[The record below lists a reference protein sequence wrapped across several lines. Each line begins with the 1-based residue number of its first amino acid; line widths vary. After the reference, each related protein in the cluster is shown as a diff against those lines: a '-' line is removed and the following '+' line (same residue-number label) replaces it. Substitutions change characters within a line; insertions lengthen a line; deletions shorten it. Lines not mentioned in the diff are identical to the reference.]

1 MNWTGSWN
9 RRETEL
15 SCPDEHCCEDR
26 AEQCSVY
33 RGKPFRTELYRR
45 GGVIMQTVQ
54 LKHRSSSVH
63 FLNGKMF
70 IETASVPPVTARIGD
85 ERLLQRER
93 STLLRNWDDDG
104 GAQPKEGARE

>member
-1 MNWTGSWN
+1 
-9 RRETEL
+9 
-15 SCPDEHCCEDR
+15 
-26 AEQCSVY
+26 
-33 RGKPFRTELYRR
+33 
-45 GGVIMQTVQ
+45 MQTVQ